1 MAGDRLFLDT
11 YYVQA
16 LLNPKD
22 PHHQRARALLP
33 TVKGVA
39 EVLTTEAVLVEVGNA
54 LCGTP
59 RLRKLAAAFIRRC
72 HTEENMTV
80 VTVDN
85 PLFMRALEM
94 YESRE
99 DKEWGL
105 TDCISFVVMG
115 DHGLMD
121 AATGD
126 RHFVQA
132 GFRALMLAPD
142 S

>member
-1 MAGDRLFLDT
+1 VAGDRLFLDT

-22 PHHQRARALLP
+22 PHHDRARALLAR
-33 TVKGVA
+33 VKRAA
-39 EVLTTEAVLVEVGNA
+39 EVFTTEAVLVEVGNA

-59 RLRKLAAAFIRRC
+59 RLRRVAASFIRRC
-72 HTEENMTV
+72 HTEENVRV
-80 VTVDN
+80 VAVDN
-85 PLFMRALEM
+85 SLFMRAVEV
-94 YESRE
+94 YENRD

-132 GFRALMLAPD
+132 GFRALMLSD